1 MASGS
6 KTNPLGVSGS
16 SSSDGVE
23 VSDATAFAKA
33 KGQAKGKA
41 KAKGKGKA
49 TRRQG
54 DAPASASK
62 TEPRLKLK
70 TQGIH
75 KSSSQH
81 ASSSTGRAKVRHL
94 GGARPSKRNPASASG
109 VWPPLLIQCSP

>member
-6 KTNPLGVSGS
+6 KTDPLGVSGS

-33 KGQAKGKA
+33 KA